1 MNMSFTNLSM
11 ISMAK
16 SVANA
21 AAGNEACSSHSKY
34 PPKYLHPGTQELL
47 KYDELEGF
55 LKELSFEK

>member
-1 MNMSFTNLSM
+1 M

-47 KYDELEGF
+47 KYDELKEF